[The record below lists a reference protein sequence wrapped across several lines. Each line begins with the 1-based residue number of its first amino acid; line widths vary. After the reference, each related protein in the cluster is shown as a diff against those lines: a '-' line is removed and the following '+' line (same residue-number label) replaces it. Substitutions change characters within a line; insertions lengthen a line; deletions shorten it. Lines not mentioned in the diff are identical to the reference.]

1 MLDPSSGTQRNNK
14 LECFLKRTLPSERYN
29 RLRAYEACIVD
40 KTFKYIIVGDQC
52 IYLTENPPRTLQPV
66 IFYQELRDVQLEYDL
81 PNFLQGLEREQ
92 TLHIVLTYSRNLQ
105 KTTQDGASSDIRQ
118 SQSSLFL
125 NTLFTK
131 SQPSKA
137 PTNHRKSSFDETLLQ
152 SSRSIVD
159 HSMDGSNTLLSTSL
173 PSNLWHTLEKNGNG
187 TNTSEEISIGKCKY
201 KPSLIHRIRKPFSRV
216 WYNFLNIKR
225 HGMLKNR
232 HSTSKVRLKID
243 EDSDI
248 DSKDENESRLP
259 SPRDIS
265 ESKTKTLRGSKVSH
279 NPGKSSNAMQVYVL
293 NVYLLK
299 NNSPSLDLIRYA
311 WDNYL
316 IRSTEQQSNRRCT
329 DVSTQDSQ
337 SLSVQP
343 EVLFVRIKQ
352 ELLSENDY
360 SDVLFFLCSRL
371 HTSAL
376 SCFTIKKLFWKDPE
390 LFMFFVGILCKY
402 VPGFVSNGGG
412 TVCDSKDDNKL
423 QSLLCLVLEILRV
436 MFRETEVLSSRIST
450 LVAAK
455 EGVFELMKIL
465 ISLLSRQPAPI
476 RKRNQSQSVKSSIPL
491 ELTELSISVIFE
503 LFVCVQQKLDGS
515 KEDICTSWLVGVVED
530 IGAEDL
536 ICGMVSQVLEL
547 TKPTSSGNN
556 CVEVSCLLPL
566 QVLKLYQHYYILAVI
581 LENSSQL
588 AEYIHSNY
596 LSEFKYLVQVPVLKQ
611 RLSTHC
617 PLSNTVL
624 QLIVKVLQK
633 IVH

>member
-1 MLDPSSGTQRNNK
+1 MTKGT
-14 LECFLKRTLPSERYN
+14 P
-29 RLRAYEACIVD
+29 
-40 KTFKYIIVGDQC
+40 
-52 IYLTENPPRTLQPV
+52 NPYTLQV
-66 IFYQELRDVQLEYDL
+66 TLGEYDL

-92 TLHIVLTYSRNLQ
+92 TLHIVLTYSRNIH
-105 KTTQDGASSDIRQ
+105 KKTQDGTSSDIHQ

-131 SQPSKA
+131 TQSSRA

-159 HSMDGSNTLLSTSL
+159 HSMDGSNTLLSMSM
-173 PSNLWHTLEKNGNG
+173 PSNLWHTLEKNDSG
-187 TNTSEEISIGKCKY
+187 TNTSEEISIGKCKH

-248 DSKDENESRLP
+248 DSKDENER
-259 SPRDIS
+259 
-265 ESKTKTLRGSKVSH
+265 
-279 NPGKSSNAMQVYVL
+279 
-293 NVYLLK
+293 
-299 NNSPSLDLIRYA
+299 
-311 WDNYL
+311 
-316 IRSTEQQSNRRCT
+316 
-329 DVSTQDSQ
+329 
-337 SLSVQP
+337 
-343 EVLFVRIKQ
+343 
-352 ELLSENDY
+352 
-360 SDVLFFLCSRL
+360 
-371 HTSAL
+371 
-376 SCFTIKKLFWKDPE
+376 
-390 LFMFFVGILCKY
+390 
-402 VPGFVSNGGG
+402 
-412 TVCDSKDDNKL
+412 
-423 QSLLCLVLEILRV
+423 
-436 MFRETEVLSSRIST
+436 
-450 LVAAK
+450 

-465 ISLLSRQPAPI
+465 ISVLSRQPAPI
-476 RKRNQSQSVKSSIPL
+476 RKKNQSQSVKSSIPE
-491 ELTELSISVIFE
+491 ELTELSIGVIFE

-530 IGAEDL
+530 IGAEDM
-536 ICGMVSQVLEL
+536 INDMVSQVLEL
-547 TKPTSSGNN
+547 TKPTSNGNN

-624 QLIVKVLQK
+624 QLIMKVLQK
-633 IVH
+633 IVY